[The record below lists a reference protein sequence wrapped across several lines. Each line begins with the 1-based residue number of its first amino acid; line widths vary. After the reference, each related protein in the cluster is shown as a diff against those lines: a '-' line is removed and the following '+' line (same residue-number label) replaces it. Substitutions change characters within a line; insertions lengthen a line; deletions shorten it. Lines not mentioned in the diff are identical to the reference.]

1 MVILETERLQLR
13 YMKQEDIPFLV
24 NLWTDPDVTRFMG
37 GPREMASLR
46 EDLVNTADNPLAH
59 TFDLWPLEETCSGE
73 LVGHCGV
80 IDKEVENLTEYE
92 LTYVLAKKAWGKGY
106 ATEIGRALL
115 AYSYHYRHI
124 NRLIALVDPANTA
137 SEKVAVKLGM
147 QLEKEVTRPGGT
159 IRRVYAVFLPH

>member
-24 NLWTDPDVTRFMG
+24 TLWTDPEVTRFMG
-37 GPREMASLR
+37 GPREVGSLR
-46 EDLVNTADNPLAH
+46 EDLVKTADNPL
-59 TFDLWPLEETCSGE
+59 TQSFDLWPVEEKCSGE

-80 IDKEVENLTEYE
+80 IDKEVDNLTEYE
-92 LTYVLAKKAWGKGY
+92 LVYVLAKKAWGKGY

-115 AYSYHYRHI
+115 TFAYHYRHV
-124 NRLIALVDPANTA
+124 NRLIALVDPGNVA
-137 SEKVAVKLGM
+137 SEKVALKLGM
-147 QLEKEVTRPGGT
+147 QLEKEVTRPGGS

>member
-24 NLWTDPDVTRFMG
+24 TLWTDPEVTRFLG
-37 GPREMASLR
+37 GPRDVASLR
-46 EDLVNTADNPLAH
+46 EELIKIADNPLEQ
-59 TFDLWPLEETCSGE
+59 TFVLWPLEEKSSGE

-80 IDKEVENLTEYE
+80 IDKEVDNLTEYE

-115 AYSYHYRHI
+115 NYAYQYRNV
-124 NRLIALVDPANTA
+124 NRLIALVDPGNIAA
-137 SEKVAVKLGM
+137 EKVALKLGM
-147 QLEKEVTRPGGT
+147 HLEKEVTRPGGS